1 MGIALAVSARVE
13 VVHISG
19 LALFMSS
26 SNSSARPTRYIL
38 KRSQN
43 EQLISCDSPDFCVLK
58 RVSPALKVSQAKERN
73 CDLLVYAH
81 SFQSFLAIQRVGFPS
96 KLCVACLSTSSS

>member
-1 MGIALAVSARVE
+1 MDISLAVSVRVE
-13 VVHISG
+13 VVHFFA

-26 SNSSARPTRYIL
+26 SNSSARPSRYIL

-43 EQLISCDSPDFCVLK
+43 EQLISCDSPDFYVLK

-73 CDLLVYAH
+73 CGLLVYAH
-81 SFQSFLAIQRVGFPS
+81 SSQPSHFWQFNASDSQASFV
-96 KLCVACLSTSSS
+96 